1 MQFAE
6 DVQGYLDWIGAAED
20 ISDDEDN
27 GIASTDKERREYN
40 LPYPQFF
47 CNNNAS

>member
-6 DVQGYLDWIGAAED
+6 DVQGYLDWISAAED

-27 GIASTDKERREYN
+27 AAKEADKEK
-40 LPYPQFF
+40 
-47 CNNNAS
+47 SKSH